1 MHYRLLQT
9 FNDFHMHNSTHADSP
24 SHVIPEGAFTHELP
38 LENYY
43 GPAVC
48 LDIPKKHWELITVED
63 IEKAAAKVE
72 GGIQEGDWVLICTGM
87 NKRWGENDDYFM
99 YSPGMSIE
107 GAHWLVDHK
116 VKGVGFDLQALDHIL
131 YTYAAQHGPGPYVP
145 RIVDEYKKEF
155 GHEPIEDYPEW
166 EPVHTI
172 LLGNNVMGIEN
183 LGGDIEKVKGQRF
196 MFCAFP
202 LRWYMG
208 DGTIVRAVAITDEDH
223 INKDVPDRVHKYG
236 VY

>member
-1 MHYRLLQT
+1 
-9 FNDFHMHNSTHADSP
+9 
-24 SHVIPEGAFTHELP
+24 
-38 LENYY
+38 
-43 GPAVC
+43 
-48 LDIPKKHWELITVED
+48 
-63 IEKAAAKVE
+63 
-72 GGIQEGDWVLICTGM
+72 M

-155 GHEPIEDYPEW
+155 GHEPLEDFPEW

-172 LLGNNVMGIEN
+172 LLSNNVMGIEN

-196 MFCAFP
+196 TFCAFP

-208 DGTIVRAVAITDEDH
+208 DGTIVRAVAFIDEDK
-223 INKDVPDRVHKYG
+223 INKDVPDRVYKYG